1 MDESQNLADRYVD
14 VWNETD
20 QEQRRI
26 RIAELW
32 VPDGVHYVATFKATG
47 YDELEQR
54 VFRSHQK
61 NVVNGKFRFRA
72 IKNASKLHDVVT
84 FNWEMIAATGEV
96 SAAGLE
102 FLIIDDSSRILID
115 YQFILN

>member
-20 QEQRRI
+20 QERRRI
-26 RIAELW
+26 GIAELW
-32 VPDGVHYVATFKATG
+32 VPEGIHYVSTFKAAG
-47 YDELEQR
+47 YDELEKR
-54 VFRSHQK
+54 IIRSHQT
-61 NVVNGKFRFRA
+61 NVLDGNFRFRTV
-72 IKNASKLHDVVT
+72 KNARKLHDIVT
-84 FNWEMIAATGEV
+84 FNWEMIAVTGEI

-102 FLIIDDSSRILID
+102 FLTIDENSRILVD